1 MSVKITCIKKDNGNH
16 ENPYVAIQSMNWI
29 DEADQKTGTSTRLEM
44 YEFVKDGGEAYVKDA
59 TGNKARL
66 VARISDKNTKY
77 VKTMADEVK
86 SDNLLKLK
94 ECS

>member
-16 ENPYVAIQSMNWI
+16 ENPYAAITSMSRLN
-29 DEADQKTGTSTRLEM
+29 EADQKTGTNSREEM
-44 YEFVKDGGEAYVKDA
+44 YNFVNDGGEANVKDA
-59 TGNKARL
+59 AGNKAKL
-66 VARISDKNTKY
+66 IARTTDKGTKY
-77 VKTMADEVK
+77 VKTAADDVK